1 MYYFPVRVGA
11 VRKNFAEEPSNYW
24 FSVREPA
31 TEPQIQIQQITSAK
45 GKLRSEKSYG
55 ELAYV
60 SYFPVRAGAVRK
72 NFAEE
77 SASEPQSFKKY
88 KRT

>member
-1 MYYFPVRVGA
+1 LGQGRILKITTISQTKY
-11 VRKNFAEEPSNYW
+11 
-24 FSVREPA
+24 
-31 TEPQIQIQQITSAK
+31 ITSAMASCAPRK
-45 GKLRSEKSYG
+45 TFG

-60 SYFPVRAGAVRK
+60 SYFPARAGAARK